1 MWLPSVRF
9 YVWGTGICLSL
20 NNLSFLIYKLKFLLL
35 KYLSAL
41 LFGAL
46 LFASAG
52 TFTSCKDYDDDI
64 NNLQEQINT
73 INTTLSELKTL
84 VGDGGVSSVTFDE
97 STGVLTVVD
106 AAGTKTYTIK
116 TTAGSVDEVKIT
128 IEGQELK
135 VNGETVGKVGD
146 TVAVANG
153 ELTINGT
160 ATGIKVG
167 EYAILDNQDAGTVTI
182 TLPDADGKLQTVVL
196 AKASSSLTSLKFEN
210 EGNQIFGAASKNW
223 TNICWNVAATDKQD
237 WAGPK
242 GAVKRNDLLVGQINA
257 INVQVT
263 PASFNLGEPGIL
275 SLKDSKGN
283 EAPVKVSAIKN
294 NLLLTRASETGSW
307 MVTIEMGEGITA
319 DNIGTAF
326 DAKNNEDK
334 LYALCVNG
342 EPVSNYDITI
352 NTSSIKSD
360 VLPDA
365 TNLTMV
371 LYYVNEEGYQ
381 VKIENGVPDGDNK
394 LPLDQTTDLTLG
406 LWDFRQGG
414 LGWCHD
420 YIYDSYITFEGTNK
434 SLAEA
439 RGISAKG
446 MSITTTAASAG
457 TKITATV
464 HYMDVTGKVATK
476 TIDLTV
482 ATSTTASVAA
492 DDVKYVV
499 MPTKITGDVA
509 ARIGN
514 INITN
519 LGKVFESIDPAT
531 RQKVQTIEQL
541 SIVEEAGQTG
551 FLLTSD
557 KATLLDVTNNIGKYL
572 FKANGS
578 QWNQTSDPTNTLV
591 DDLVD
596 LATISLPVGVND
608 LKIAKDAKPGK
619 YVLYL
624 VAKDLDSTDTQA
636 NELFRIKLNV
646 EIALPAFTDLY
657 NKVDANWSDGKFV
670 ARITPSETNSA
681 DPYKANAILT
691 MSSAYGPA
699 VTNAETSRLSYLF
712 SDNDCKYFSDL
723 KSAYNDDKLN
733 AVVNTNGIAT
743 LNKGVAYNGS
753 KTALNV
759 KELKDIVAYTSVFA
773 GMKNFDTQESKYAFE
788 DGSKEAV
795 EAIQEAFTVTS
806 APYNAQVKAALQGVT
821 LVNYANGTL
830 KPANEP
836 IQLTNDGYMS
846 ALTFSN
852 GKPNTGFGFAL
863 NGSYVS
869 AKYTEP
875 GVANEL
881 GSYSLDGYA
890 LWSPVYDKWQDKDVQ
905 VTPAVEQANV
915 NVGLSGTPQQYQVT
929 GLATGESTTVTFTL
943 TDQTGFNY
951 PLTVTVVK

>member
-1 MWLPSVRF
+1 MR
-9 YVWGTGICLSL
+9 
-20 NNLSFLIYKLKFLLL
+20 K

-106 AAGTKTYTIK
+106 ANGTKTYTIK

-167 EYAILDNQDAGTVTI
+167 EYSILDNQDAGTVTI
-182 TLPDADGKLQTVVL
+182 TLPDADGKMQTVVL

-210 EGNQIFGAASKNW
+210 EGFQIFNALIGSSS
-223 TNICWNVAATDKQD
+223 ILWNVAATDKQD

-283 EAPVKVSAIKN
+283 EAPVKVSAVKN

-326 DAKNNEDK
+326 NAKNNEDK

-352 NTSSIKSD
+352 NTSSKKSD

-406 LWDFRQGG
+406 LWDFRPGG

-624 VAKDLDSTDTQA
+624 VAKDLGSTDTQA

-670 ARITPSETNSA
+670 ARITPSGTSTTTEFNTS
-681 DPYKANAILT
+681 AILT

-723 KSAYNDDKLN
+723 KSAYNGDKLN

-773 GMKNFDTQESKYAFE
+773 GMVDKTGKSNYKFE
-788 DGSKEAV
+788 YGTDV

-846 ALTFSN
+846 ALTFSD
-852 GKPNTGFGFAL
+852 GKPNTSFGFAL

-890 LWSPVYDKWQDKDVQ
+890 LWSSVYDKWQDKDVQ

-943 TDQTGFNY
+943 TDQTGFQY

>member
-1 MWLPSVRF
+1 MR
-9 YVWGTGICLSL
+9 
-20 NNLSFLIYKLKFLLL
+20 K

-116 TTAGSVDEVKIT
+116 TTADAVEELKIT

-167 EYAILDNQDAGTVTI
+167 EYSILDNQDAGTVTI
-182 TLPDADGKLQTVVL
+182 TLPDADGKMQTVVL

-210 EGNQIFGAASKNW
+210 EGDQIFGAAYNKG
-223 TNICWNVAATDKQD
+223 NICWNVAATDKQD

-263 PASFNLGEPGIL
+263 PASFNLGESGIL

-283 EAPVKVSAIKN
+283 EAPVKVSAVKN

-352 NTSSIKSD
+352 NTSSTKSD
-360 VLPDA
+360 ALPDA
-365 TNLTMV
+365 RNLTMV

-381 VKIENGVPDGDNK
+381 VKIENDVPDGDNK

-406 LWDFRQGG
+406 LWDFRQDG

-476 TIDLTV
+476 TINLTV

-499 MPTKITGDVA
+499 MPTKITNDVA

-519 LGKVFESIDPAT
+519 LGKVFQSIDPAT
-531 RQKVQTIEQL
+531 RQKVQTIGQL

-551 FLLTSD
+551 FLLTSGN
-557 KATLLDVTNNIGKYL
+557 ATLLDVNNNIDKYL

-624 VAKDLDSTDTQA
+624 VAKDLVSTDTQA

-670 ARITPSETNSA
+670 ARITPSGTNSA
-681 DPYKANAILT
+681 DPYKADAILT

-723 KSAYNDDKLN
+723 KSAYNGDKLN

-773 GMKNFDTQESKYAFE
+773 GMMKFGTTDISNYIFE

-806 APYNAQVKAALQGVT
+806 APYNAQVKTALQGVQ
-821 LVNYANGTL
+821 LVNYINKEL
-830 KPANEP
+830 RPANEP
-836 IQLTNDGYMS
+836 IQLAVNETINP
-846 ALTFSN
+846 LTFD
-852 GKPNTGFGFAL
+852 GTTPKDGFGFEL

-869 AKYTEP
+869 AKYTKDD
-875 GVANEL
+875 VANQM
-881 GSYSLDGYA
+881 GAYSLDGYA
-890 LWSPVYDKWQDKDVQ
+890 LWESRTSWIDKDAKVS
-905 VTPAVEQANV
+905 TKAEQTGV
-915 NVGLSGTPQQYQVT
+915 STSLSNIGTATDPNFVYKVSNLTT
-929 GLATGESTTVTFTL
+929 GQSTTVTFTL
-943 TDQTGFNY
+943 TDQTGFQY

>member
-1 MWLPSVRF
+1 M
-9 YVWGTGICLSL
+9 
-20 NNLSFLIYKLKFLLL
+20 
-35 KYLSAL
+35 
-41 LFGAL
+41 
-46 LFASAG
+46 
-52 TFTSCKDYDDDI
+52 
-64 NNLQEQINT
+64 
-73 INTTLSELKTL
+73 
-84 VGDGGVSSVTFDE
+84 
-97 STGVLTVVD
+97 
-106 AAGTKTYTIK
+106 
-116 TTAGSVDEVKIT
+116 
-128 IEGQELK
+128 
-135 VNGETVGKVGD
+135 
-146 TVAVANG
+146 
-153 ELTINGT
+153 
-160 ATGIKVG
+160 
-167 EYAILDNQDAGTVTI
+167 
-182 TLPDADGKLQTVVL
+182 
-196 AKASSSLTSLKFEN
+196 
-210 EGNQIFGAASKNW
+210 
-223 TNICWNVAATDKQD
+223 
-237 WAGPK
+237 
-242 GAVKRNDLLVGQINA
+242 
-257 INVQVT
+257 
-263 PASFNLGEPGIL
+263 
-275 SLKDSKGN
+275 
-283 EAPVKVSAIKN
+283 
-294 NLLLTRASETGSW
+294 
-307 MVTIEMGEGITA
+307 
-319 DNIGTAF
+319 
-326 DAKNNEDK
+326 
-334 LYALCVNG
+334 YALCVNG

-624 VAKDLDSTDTQA
+624 VAKDLGSTDTQA

-670 ARITPSETNSA
+670 ARITPSGTSTTTEFNTS
-681 DPYKANAILT
+681 AILT

-723 KSAYNDDKLN
+723 KSAYNGDKLN

-773 GMKNFDTQESKYAFE
+773 GMVDKTGNSNYKFE
-788 DGSKEAV
+788 YGTDV

-846 ALTFSN
+846 ALTFSD

-881 GSYSLDGYA
+881 GSYSLGGYA
-890 LWSPVYDKWQDKDVQ
+890 LWSSAYTDWQDKDVK

-915 NVGLSGTPQQYQVT
+915 NVGLSGTPQQYQVK

-943 TDQTGFNY
+943 TDQTGFQY

>member
-1 MWLPSVRF
+1 MR
-9 YVWGTGICLSL
+9 
-20 NNLSFLIYKLKFLLL
+20 K

-116 TTAGSVDEVKIT
+116 TTADAVEELKIT

-167 EYAILDNQDAGTVTI
+167 EYSILDNQDAGTVTI
-182 TLPDADGKLQTVVL
+182 TLPDADGKMQTVVL
-196 AKASSSLTSLKFEN
+196 AKASSSLTSLKFEKD
-210 EGNQIFGAASKNW
+210 GWQSFGAASSYYYSYNEKKD
-223 TNICWNVAATDKQD
+223 ICWNVAATDKQD

-263 PASFNLGEPGIL
+263 PASFNLGESGIL

-283 EAPVKVSAIKN
+283 EAPVKVSAVKN
-294 NLLLTRASETGSW
+294 NLLLTAPSSRAGNTGSW

-352 NTSSIKSD
+352 NTSSTKSD
-360 VLPDA
+360 ALPDA
-365 TNLTMV
+365 RNLTMV

-381 VKIENGVPDGDNK
+381 VKIENGVSDGDNK

-406 LWDFRQGG
+406 LWDFRQDG

-499 MPTKITGDVA
+499 MPTKITNDVA

-519 LGKVFESIDPAT
+519 LGKVFQSIDPAT
-531 RQKVQTIEQL
+531 RQKVQTIDQL

-551 FLLTSD
+551 FLLTSGN
-557 KATLLDVTNNIGKYL
+557 ATLLDVNNNIDKYL

-624 VAKDLDSTDTQA
+624 VAKDLGSTDTQA

-670 ARITPSETNSA
+670 ARITPSGTSTTTEFNTS
-681 DPYKANAILT
+681 AILT

-723 KSAYNDDKLN
+723 KPAYNEDLLN

-846 ALTFSN
+846 ALTFSD
-852 GKPNTGFGFAL
+852 GKPNTGFGFSL

-890 LWSPVYDKWQDKDVQ
+890 LWSSAYTDWQDKDVK

-943 TDQTGFNY
+943 TDQTGFQY

>member
-1 MWLPSVRF
+1 M
-9 YVWGTGICLSL
+9 
-20 NNLSFLIYKLKFLLL
+20 
-35 KYLSAL
+35 
-41 LFGAL
+41 FGAL

-106 AAGTKTYTIK
+106 ANGTKTYTIK

-182 TLPDADGKLQTVVL
+182 TLPDADGKMQTVVL
-196 AKASSSLTSLKFEN
+196 AKASSSLTSLVLGDYTTFWSRSQ
-210 EGNQIFGAASKNW
+210 EGTCGIQWGK
-223 TNICWNVAATDKQD
+223 AATDQNA
-237 WAGPK
+237 WS
-242 GAVKRNDLLVGQINA
+242 VKRNQLLVGNISP
-257 INVQVT
+257 IEVQVL
-263 PASFNLGEPGIL
+263 PANFELDKVEL
-275 SLKDSKGN
+275 SLVNSLGKK
-283 EAPVKVSAIKN
+283 APVKVTAVPNDKLLKPVTTRTSSKN
-294 NLLLTRASETGSW
+294 GSW
-307 MVTIEMGEGITA
+307 NIAIEMDETVTY
-319 DNIGTAF
+319 DNIATAF
-326 DAKNNEDK
+326 ENVKGNGLA
-334 LYALCVNG
+334 YALCVNG
-342 EPVSNYDITI
+342 SPVTAYDIQIIVNDYAVSNTI
-352 NTSSIKSD
+352 DLKNTFKCLTYIDSDGYVVEMSS
-360 VLPDA
+360 
-365 TNLTMV
+365 
-371 LYYVNEEGYQ
+371 
-381 VKIENGVPDGDNK
+381 NGGGI
-394 LPLDQTTDLTLG
+394 LPLDATTELTAK
-406 LWDFRQGG
+406 F
-414 LGWCHD
+414 D
-420 YIYDSYITFEGTNK
+420 YGNEAYLYNSYITFEGTNK
-434 SLAEA
+434 SLALA
-439 RGISAKG
+439 RGISADG
-446 MSITTTAASAG
+446 MTIKTTAASAG
-457 TKITATV
+457 TNITATV
-464 HYMDVTGKVATK
+464 HFLDVTGKEYTQ
-476 TIDLTV
+476 TISFTV
-482 ATSTTASVAA
+482 ATGTAASVAA

-499 MPTKITGDVA
+499 MPAKITNDVA
-509 ARIGN
+509 ERIGN

-531 RQKVQTIEQL
+531 RQKVQTIGQL

-551 FLLTSD
+551 FLLTSGN
-557 KATLLDVTNNIGKYL
+557 ATLLDGANIGKYL

-578 QWNQTSDPTNTLV
+578 QWNQTANPNDTWV

-624 VAKDLDSTDTQA
+624 VAKDLGSTDTQA

-646 EIALPAFTDLY
+646 EIVLPAFTDLY

-670 ARITPSETNSA
+670 ARITPSRTSTTTEFNTS
-681 DPYKANAILT
+681 AILT

-753 KTALNV
+753 KTLLTRV
-759 KELKDIVAYTSVFA
+759 LHITD
-773 GMKNFDTQESKYAFE
+773 
-788 DGSKEAV
+788 
-795 EAIQEAFTVTS
+795 
-806 APYNAQVKAALQGVT
+806 LR
-821 LVNYANGTL
+821 
-830 KPANEP
+830 
-836 IQLTNDGYMS
+836 QL
-846 ALTFSN
+846 
-852 GKPNTGFGFAL
+852 
-863 NGSYVS
+863 
-869 AKYTEP
+869 
-875 GVANEL
+875 
-881 GSYSLDGYA
+881 
-890 LWSPVYDKWQDKDVQ
+890 
-905 VTPAVEQANV
+905 
-915 NVGLSGTPQQYQVT
+915 
-929 GLATGESTTVTFTL
+929 
-943 TDQTGFNY
+943 
-951 PLTVTVVK
+951 

>member
-1 MWLPSVRF
+1 MR
-9 YVWGTGICLSL
+9 
-20 NNLSFLIYKLKFLLL
+20 K

-116 TTAGSVDEVKIT
+116 TTADAVEELKIT

-167 EYAILDNQDAGTVTI
+167 EYSILDNQDAGTVTI
-182 TLPDADGKLQTVVL
+182 TLPDADGKMQTVVL
-196 AKASSSLTSLKFEN
+196 AKASSSLTSLVLGDYTTFLSRSQ
-210 EGNQIFGAASKNW
+210 EGTYVIQWGK
-223 TNICWNVAATDKQD
+223 AATDQNA
-237 WAGPK
+237 WS
-242 GAVKRNDLLVGQINA
+242 VKRNQLLVGNISP
-257 INVQVT
+257 IEVQVL
-263 PASFNLGEPGIL
+263 PANFELDKIEL
-275 SLKDSKGN
+275 SLVNSLGKK
-283 EAPVKVSAIKN
+283 APVKVTAVPNDKLLKPVTTRTSSKN
-294 NLLLTRASETGSW
+294 GSW
-307 MVTIEMGEGITA
+307 NIAIEMDEAVTY
-319 DNIGTAF
+319 DNIATAF
-326 DAKNNEDK
+326 ENVNGDELA
-334 LYALCVNG
+334 YALCVNG
-342 EPVSNYDITI
+342 SPVTAYDIQIQVNSTALATTKDLK
-352 NTSSIKSD
+352 NTFKCLTYIDSD
-360 VLPDA
+360 G
-365 TNLTMV
+365 
-371 LYYVNEEGYQ
+371 YVVEMFS
-381 VKIENGVPDGDNK
+381 NGGGI
-394 LPLDQTTDLTLG
+394 LPLDATTELTAK
-406 LWDFRQGG
+406 FNGG
-414 LGWCHD
+414 NEAFL
-420 YIYDSYITFEGTNK
+420 YNSYITFEGTNK
-434 SLAEA
+434 SLALA
-439 RGISAKG
+439 RGISADG
-446 MSITTTAASAG
+446 MTIKTTAASAG
-457 TKITATV
+457 TNITATV
-464 HYMDVTGKVATK
+464 HFLDVTGKEYTQ
-476 TIDLTV
+476 TISFTV
-482 ATSTTASVAA
+482 ATSTAASLVA

-499 MPTKITGDVA
+499 MPTKITDDVA

-519 LGKVFESIDPAT
+519 LGKVFQSIDPAT
-531 RQKVQTIEQL
+531 RQKVQSLKQL

-557 KATLLDVTNNIGKYL
+557 NNGILLSGAQFENYSYLRKADGTE
-572 FKANGS
+572 
-578 QWNQTSDPTNTLV
+578 WNQNANWNQPWYD

-624 VAKDLDSTDTQA
+624 VAKDIVTDDTQA
-636 NELFRIKLNV
+636 NELFRVKMNV

-657 NKVDANWSDGKFV
+657 NKVDKNWSEGKFV
-670 ARITPSETNSA
+670 ARITPSGTTGNGFNA
-681 DPYKANAILT
+681 DAILT

-723 KSAYNDDKLN
+723 KSAYNGDKLN

-846 ALTFSN
+846 ALTFSD
-852 GKPNTGFGFAL
+852 GKPNTGFGFSL

-890 LWSPVYDKWQDKDVQ
+890 LWSSAYTDWQDKDVK

-943 TDQTGFNY
+943 TDQTGFQY

>member
-1 MWLPSVRF
+1 M
-9 YVWGTGICLSL
+9 
-20 NNLSFLIYKLKFLLL
+20 
-35 KYLSAL
+35 
-41 LFGAL
+41 
-46 LFASAG
+46 
-52 TFTSCKDYDDDI
+52 
-64 NNLQEQINT
+64 QEQINT

-116 TTAGSVDEVKIT
+116 TTADAVEELKIT

-167 EYAILDNQDAGTVTI
+167 EYSILDNQDAGTVTI
-182 TLPDADGKLQTVVL
+182 TLPDADGKMQTVVL
-196 AKASSSLTSLKFEN
+196 AKASSSLTSLVLGDYITFLSRSQ
-210 EGNQIFGAASKNW
+210 EGTYVIQWGK
-223 TNICWNVAATDKQD
+223 AATDQNA
-237 WAGPK
+237 WS
-242 GAVKRNDLLVGQINA
+242 VKRNQLLVGNISP
-257 INVQVT
+257 IEVQVL
-263 PASFNLGEPGIL
+263 PANFELDKVEL
-275 SLKDSKGN
+275 SLVNSLGKK
-283 EAPVKVSAIKN
+283 APVKVTAVPNDKLLKPVTTRTSSKN
-294 NLLLTRASETGSW
+294 GSW
-307 MVTIEMGEGITA
+307 NIAIEMDETVTY
-319 DNIGTAF
+319 DNIATAF
-326 DAKNNEDK
+326 ENVNGDELA
-334 LYALCVNG
+334 YALCVNG
-342 EPVSNYDITI
+342 SPVTAYDIQIQVNSTALATTKDLK
-352 NTSSIKSD
+352 NTFKCLTYIDSD
-360 VLPDA
+360 G
-365 TNLTMV
+365 
-371 LYYVNEEGYQ
+371 YVVEMFS
-381 VKIENGVPDGDNK
+381 NGGGI
-394 LPLDQTTDLTLG
+394 LPLDATTELTAK
-406 LWDFRQGG
+406 FNGG
-414 LGWCHD
+414 NEAFL
-420 YIYDSYITFEGTNK
+420 YNSYITFEGTNK
-434 SLAEA
+434 SLALA
-439 RGISAKG
+439 RGISADG
-446 MSITTTAASAG
+446 MTIKTTAASAG
-457 TKITATV
+457 TNITATV
-464 HYMDVTGKVATK
+464 HFLDVTGKEYTQ
-476 TIDLTV
+476 TISFTV

-499 MPTKITGDVA
+499 MPTKITDDLA

-519 LGKVFESIDPAT
+519 LGKVFQSIDPAT
-531 RQKVQTIEQL
+531 RQKVQTIDQL

-624 VAKDLDSTDTQA
+624 VAKDLGFTDTQA

-670 ARITPSETNSA
+670 ARITPSGTSTTTEFNTS
-681 DPYKANAILT
+681 AILT

-712 SDNDCKYFSDL
+712 SDNDCKYFQDL
-723 KSAYNDDKLN
+723 KYAYNGDKLN
-733 AVVNTNGIAT
+733 AVVNTDGIAT
-743 LNKGVAYNGS
+743 LDKSKAYSG
-753 KTALNV
+753 TTVLNV

-773 GMKNFDTQESKYAFE
+773 GMVKFGTTNESNYIFE

-806 APYNAQVKAALQGVT
+806 APYNAQVKTALQGVQ
-821 LVNYANGTL
+821 LVNYINKEL
-830 KPANEP
+830 RPANEP
-836 IQLTNDGYMS
+836 IQLAVNETINP
-846 ALTFSN
+846 LTFD
-852 GKPNTGFGFAL
+852 GTTPKDGFGFEL

-869 AKYTEP
+869 AKYTKDD
-875 GVANEL
+875 VANQM
-881 GSYSLDGYA
+881 GAYSLDGYA
-890 LWSPVYDKWQDKDVQ
+890 LWESRTSWIDKDAKVS
-905 VTPAVEQANV
+905 TKAEQTGVSTSLSNIGTTDPNFV
-915 NVGLSGTPQQYQVT
+915 YKVSGLTT
-929 GLATGESTTVTFTL
+929 GQSTTVTFTL
-943 TDQTGFNY
+943 TEQTGFQY

>member
-1 MWLPSVRF
+1 MR
-9 YVWGTGICLSL
+9 
-20 NNLSFLIYKLKFLLL
+20 K

-106 AAGTKTYTIK
+106 ANGTKTYTIK

-167 EYAILDNQDAGTVTI
+167 EYSILDNQDAGTVTI
-182 TLPDADGKLQTVVL
+182 TLPDADGKMQTVVL
-196 AKASSSLTSLKFEN
+196 AKASSSLTSLKFEKD
-210 EGNQIFGAASKNW
+210 GWQSFGAASSYYSYDEKKD
-223 TNICWNVAATDKQD
+223 ICWNVAATDKQD

-263 PASFNLGEPGIL
+263 PASFNLGESGIL

-283 EAPVKVSAIKN
+283 EAPVKVSAVKN
-294 NLLLTRASETGSW
+294 NLLLTAPSSRAGNTGSW
-307 MVTIEMGEGITA
+307 MITIEMGEGITA

-326 DAKNNEDK
+326 DSKNQYSEGQNRKNENK

-352 NTSSIKSD
+352 NTSTEKATSIPDD
-360 VLPDA
+360 VYPNLSYVDA
-365 TNLTMV
+365 
-371 LYYVNEEGYQ
+371 EGYITYD
-381 VKIENGVPDGDNK
+381 VYN
-394 LPLDQTTDLTLG
+394 LPLDETTDLRLHLNNNSDYT
-406 LWDFRQGG
+406 
-414 LGWCHD
+414 D

-434 SLAEA
+434 SLALA
-439 RGISAKG
+439 RGISAEG
-446 MSITTTAASAG
+446 MSIKTTAASAG
-457 TKITATV
+457 TAITATV

-482 ATSTTASVAA
+482 ATSTAASVAA

-499 MPTKITGDVA
+499 MPAKITNDVA

-531 RQKVQTIEQL
+531 RQKVQSLSQL

-557 KATLLDVTNNIGKYL
+557 NNNGTLLSGAQFENYSYL
-572 FKANGS
+572 RKVDGT
-578 QWNQTSDPTNTLV
+578 QWNQAADWNNPWTD

-596 LATISLPVGVND
+596 LATISLPVGAND

-624 VAKDLDSTDTQA
+624 VAKDLGSTDTQA

-670 ARITPSETNSA
+670 ARITPSGTTGNGFNA
-681 DPYKANAILT
+681 DAILT

-712 SDNDCKYFSDL
+712 SDNDCKYFQDL
-723 KSAYNDDKLN
+723 KYAYNGDKLN
-733 AVVNTNGIAT
+733 AVVNTDGIAT
-743 LNKGVAYNGS
+743 LDKSKAYSG
-753 KTALNV
+753 TTVLNV

-773 GMKNFDTQESKYAFE
+773 GMVKFGTTNESNYIFE

-806 APYNAQVKAALQGVT
+806 APYNAQVKTALQGVT

-890 LWSPVYDKWQDKDVQ
+890 LWSSAYTDWQDKDVK
-905 VTPAVEQANV
+905 VIPAVEQAGV
-915 NVGLSGTPQQYQVT
+915 NVKLDGTPQQYQVK

-943 TDQTGFNY
+943 TDQTGFQY

>member
-1 MWLPSVRF
+1 M
-9 YVWGTGICLSL
+9 
-20 NNLSFLIYKLKFLLL
+20 
-35 KYLSAL
+35 
-41 LFGAL
+41 
-46 LFASAG
+46 
-52 TFTSCKDYDDDI
+52 
-64 NNLQEQINT
+64 
-73 INTTLSELKTL
+73 
-84 VGDGGVSSVTFDE
+84 
-97 STGVLTVVD
+97 
-106 AAGTKTYTIK
+106 
-116 TTAGSVDEVKIT
+116 
-128 IEGQELK
+128 
-135 VNGETVGKVGD
+135 
-146 TVAVANG
+146 
-153 ELTINGT
+153 
-160 ATGIKVG
+160 
-167 EYAILDNQDAGTVTI
+167 DNQDAGTVTI
-182 TLPDADGKLQTVVL
+182 TLPDADGKMQTVVL

-210 EGNQIFGAASKNW
+210 EGNQIFGAASKNL

-283 EAPVKVSAIKN
+283 EAPVKVSAVKN

-326 DAKNNEDK
+326 DAKNKEDK

-360 VLPDA
+360 VFPDA

-414 LGWCHD
+414 LGWHD

-624 VAKDLDSTDTQA
+624 VAKDLGSTDTQA
-636 NELFRIKLNV
+636 NELFRINLNV

-670 ARITPSETNSA
+670 ARITPSGTSTTTEFNTS
-681 DPYKANAILT
+681 AILT

-723 KSAYNDDKLN
+723 KSAYNGDKLN

-773 GMKNFDTQESKYAFE
+773 GMVDKTGNSNYKFE
-788 DGSKEAV
+788 NGTDI

-905 VTPAVEQANV
+905 VTPAVEQAGV
-915 NVGLSGTPQQYQVT
+915 NVKLDGTPQQYQVT

>member
-1 MWLPSVRF
+1 MR
-9 YVWGTGICLSL
+9 
-20 NNLSFLIYKLKFLLL
+20 K

-106 AAGTKTYTIK
+106 ADGTKTYTIK
-116 TTAGSVDEVKIT
+116 TTAGEVADVKIT

-167 EYAILDNQDAGTVTI
+167 EYSILDNQDAGTVTI

-326 DAKNNEDK
+326 DAKNNGDK

-352 NTSSIKSD
+352 NTSTDKATSIPDD
-360 VLPDA
+360 VYPSLSYVDA
-365 TNLTMV
+365 
-371 LYYVNEEGYQ
+371 EGYITYD
-381 VKIENGVPDGDNK
+381 VYN
-394 LPLDQTTDLTLG
+394 LPLDETTDLRLHLNNNNSDYT
-406 LWDFRQGG
+406 
-414 LGWCHD
+414 D

-434 SLAEA
+434 SLALA
-439 RGISAKG
+439 RGISAEG
-446 MSITTTAASAG
+446 MSIKTTAASAG
-457 TKITATV
+457 TAITATV

-482 ATSTTASVAA
+482 ATSTAASVAA

-499 MPTKITGDVA
+499 MPAKITNDVA
-509 ARIGN
+509 ARISN

-519 LGKVFESIDPAT
+519 LGKVFQSIDPAT
-531 RQKVQTIEQL
+531 RQKVQYINQL
-541 SIVEEAGQTG
+541 SIEEEPGQTG
-551 FLLTSD
+551 FLLASD
-557 KATLLDVTNNIGKYL
+557 NGVLLSGYDFAPNNPDFYNYLRKAD
-572 FKANGS
+572 GS
-578 QWNQTSDPTNTLV
+578 NWIQQYWNPDTKID

-596 LATISLPVGVND
+596 LATITLPVGTEA

-624 VAKDLDSTDTQA
+624 VAKDLGSTDTQA

-670 ARITPSETNSA
+670 ARITPSGTSTTTEFNTS
-681 DPYKANAILT
+681 AILT

-723 KSAYNDDKLN
+723 KSAYNGDKLN

-773 GMKNFDTQESKYAFE
+773 GMVDKTGESNYKFE
-788 DGSKEAV
+788 YGTDV

-846 ALTFSN
+846 ALTFSD

-890 LWSPVYDKWQDKDVQ
+890 LWSLAYTDWQDKDVK

-915 NVGLSGTPQQYQVT
+915 NVGLSGTPQQYQVK
-929 GLATGESTTVTFTL
+929 GLATGESSNHSIFRYDNFIGCFSADKIKMPVR
-943 TDQTGFNY
+943 
-951 PLTVTVVK
+951 K

>member
-1 MWLPSVRF
+1 MR
-9 YVWGTGICLSL
+9 
-20 NNLSFLIYKLKFLLL
+20 K

-106 AAGTKTYTIK
+106 ADGTKTYTIK
-116 TTAGSVDEVKIT
+116 TTAGEVADVKIT

-167 EYAILDNQDAGTVTI
+167 EYSILDNQDAGTVTI
-182 TLPDADGKLQTVVL
+182 TLPDADGKMQTVVL
-196 AKASSSLTSLKFEN
+196 AKASSSLTSLVLGDYTTFLSRSQ
-210 EGNQIFGAASKNW
+210 EGTYGIQWGK
-223 TNICWNVAATDKQD
+223 AATDQNA
-237 WAGPK
+237 WS
-242 GAVKRNDLLVGQINA
+242 VKRNQLLVGNISP
-257 INVQVT
+257 IEVQVL
-263 PASFNLGEPGIL
+263 PANFELDKVEL
-275 SLKDSKGN
+275 SLVNSLGKKT
-283 EAPVKVSAIKN
+283 PVKVTAVPNDKLLKPVTTRTSSKN
-294 NLLLTRASETGSW
+294 GSW
-307 MVTIEMGEGITA
+307 NIAIEMDETVTY
-319 DNIGTAF
+319 DNIATAF
-326 DAKNNEDK
+326 ENVNGDELA
-334 LYALCVNG
+334 YALCVNG
-342 EPVSNYDITI
+342 SPVTAYDIQIQVNPTALA
-352 NTSSIKSD
+352 TTMDLKS
-360 VLPDA
+360 
-365 TNLTMV
+365 TFKCLT
-371 LYYVNEEGYQ
+371 YIDSDGYVVEMFS
-381 VKIENGVPDGDNK
+381 NGGGI
-394 LPLDQTTDLTLG
+394 LPLDATTELTAK
-406 LWDFRQGG
+406 FNGG
-414 LGWCHD
+414 CEAFL
-420 YIYDSYITFEGTNK
+420 YNSYITFEGTNK
-434 SLAEA
+434 SLALA
-439 RGISAKG
+439 RGISADG
-446 MSITTTAASAG
+446 MTIKTTAASAG
-457 TKITATV
+457 TNITATV
-464 HYMDVTGKVATK
+464 HFLDVTGKEYTQ
-476 TIDLTV
+476 TISFTV
-482 ATSTTASVAA
+482 ATSTAASLVA

-499 MPTKITGDVA
+499 MPTKISNDVA
-509 ARIGN
+509 AAIGN
-514 INITN
+514 IQIIN
-519 LGKVFESIDPAT
+519 LNKVFEGIDAAT
-531 RQKVQTIEQL
+531 RQKVKTLDQL
-541 SIVEEAGQTG
+541 SIVEEVGQTG
-551 FLLTSD
+551 FLAKSTNGIIASGVD
-557 KATLLDVTNNIGKYL
+557 LLKYL
-572 FKANGS
+572 YKADGKI
-578 QWNQTSDPTNTLV
+578 WNQNIYSSSPFD
-591 DDLVD
+591 DDLLD
-596 LATISLPVGVND
+596 LATIKLPFNKAKLGA
-608 LKIAKDAKPGK
+608 LQIASDAKPGK

-624 VAKDLDSTDTQA
+624 VAKDIDTDDTQA

-681 DPYKANAILT
+681 DPYKADAILT

-723 KSAYNDDKLN
+723 KSAYNGDKLN

-788 DGSKEAV
+788 DGSRKAV

-806 APYNAQVKAALQGVT
+806 APYNAQVKTALQGVT

-890 LWSPVYDKWQDKDVQ
+890 LWSSVYDKWQDKDVQ

>member
-1 MWLPSVRF
+1 MR
-9 YVWGTGICLSL
+9 
-20 NNLSFLIYKLKFLLL
+20 K

-106 AAGTKTYTIK
+106 ANGTKTYTIK

-182 TLPDADGKLQTVVL
+182 TLPDADGKMQTVVL
-196 AKASSSLTSLKFEN
+196 AKASPSLTSLKFEN
-210 EGNQIFGAASKNW
+210 EGPQIFNAPFGSDY
-223 TNICWNVAATDKQD
+223 ILWNVAATDKQD

-242 GAVKRNDLLVGQINA
+242 GAVKRNNLLVGKINS

-283 EAPVKVSAIKN
+283 EAPVKVSAVKN

-326 DAKNNEDK
+326 DAKNNKDK

-352 NTSSIKSD
+352 NTSTNKATSIPDD
-360 VLPDA
+360 VYPRLFYVDA
-365 TNLTMV
+365 
-371 LYYVNEEGYQ
+371 EGY
-381 VKIENGVPDGDNK
+381 VDDTHK
-394 LPLDQTTDLTLG
+394 LPLGETTDLRLHLNNKNYNYT
-406 LWDFRQGG
+406 
-414 LGWCHD
+414 D

-457 TKITATV
+457 TEIVATI

-476 TIDLTV
+476 QAYLTV
-482 ATSTTASVAA
+482 ATSAAASVAA

-499 MPTKITGDVA
+499 MPTKITNDVA
-509 ARIGN
+509 ERIGN

-519 LGKVFESIDPAT
+519 LGKVFQSIDAAT
-531 RQKVQTIEQL
+531 RQKVQSLSQL

-557 KATLLDVTNNIGKYL
+557 NNGILLSGAQFENYPYLRKADGT
-572 FKANGS
+572 
-578 QWNQTSDPTNTLV
+578 QWNQDANWNQPWDD

-596 LATISLPVGVND
+596 LATITLPVGTEA

-624 VAKDLDSTDTQA
+624 VAKDIATDDTQA

-670 ARITPSETNSA
+670 ARITPSGTTGNGFNA
-681 DPYKANAILT
+681 DAILT

-773 GMKNFDTQESKYAFE
+773 GMMKFGTTDDKSNYIFE
-788 DGSKEAV
+788 DGSREAV

-806 APYNAQVKAALQGVT
+806 APYNAQVKTALQGVQ
-821 LVNYANGTL
+821 LVNYINKEL
-830 KPANEP
+830 RPANEP
-836 IQLTNDGYMS
+836 IQLAVNETINP
-846 ALTFSN
+846 LTFD
-852 GKPNTGFGFAL
+852 GTTPKDGFGFEL

-869 AKYTEP
+869 AKYTKDD
-875 GVANEL
+875 VANQM
-881 GSYSLDGYA
+881 GAYSLDGYA
-890 LWSPVYDKWQDKDVQ
+890 LWESRTSWIDKDAKVS
-905 VTPAVEQANV
+905 TKAEQTGV
-915 NVGLSGTPQQYQVT
+915 STSLSNIGTATDPNFVYKVSNLT
-929 GLATGESTTVTFTL
+929 TGESTTVTFTL
-943 TDQTGFNY
+943 TDQTGFQY

>member
-1 MWLPSVRF
+1 M
-9 YVWGTGICLSL
+9 
-20 NNLSFLIYKLKFLLL
+20 
-35 KYLSAL
+35 
-41 LFGAL
+41 
-46 LFASAG
+46 
-52 TFTSCKDYDDDI
+52 
-64 NNLQEQINT
+64 
-73 INTTLSELKTL
+73 

-106 AAGTKTYTIK
+106 ANGTKTYTIK
-116 TTAGSVDEVKIT
+116 TTADAVEELKIT

-135 VNGETVGKVGD
+135 VNGDTVGKVGD

-167 EYAILDNQDAGTVTI
+167 EYSILDNQDAGTVTI
-182 TLPDADGKLQTVVL
+182 TLPDADGKMQTVVL
-196 AKASSSLTSLKFEN
+196 AKASSSLTSLVLGDYTTFLSRSQ
-210 EGNQIFGAASKNW
+210 EGTYGIQWGK
-223 TNICWNVAATDKQD
+223 AATDQNA
-237 WAGPK
+237 WS
-242 GAVKRNDLLVGQINA
+242 VKRNQLLVGNISP
-257 INVQVT
+257 IEVQVL
-263 PASFNLGEPGIL
+263 PANFELDKVEL
-275 SLKDSKGN
+275 SLVNSLGKKT
-283 EAPVKVSAIKN
+283 PVKVTAVPNDKLLKPVTTRTSSKN
-294 NLLLTRASETGSW
+294 GSW
-307 MVTIEMGEGITA
+307 NIAIEMDETVTY
-319 DNIGTAF
+319 DNIATAF
-326 DAKNNEDK
+326 ENVNGDELA
-334 LYALCVNG
+334 YALCVNG
-342 EPVSNYDITI
+342 SPVTAYDIQIQVNPTALA
-352 NTSSIKSD
+352 TTMDLKS
-360 VLPDA
+360 
-365 TNLTMV
+365 TFKCLT
-371 LYYVNEEGYQ
+371 YIDSDGYVVEMFS
-381 VKIENGVPDGDNK
+381 NGGGI
-394 LPLDQTTDLTLG
+394 LPLDATTELTAK
-406 LWDFRQGG
+406 FNGG
-414 LGWCHD
+414 CEAFL
-420 YIYDSYITFEGTNK
+420 YNSYITFEGTNK
-434 SLAEA
+434 SLALA
-439 RGISAKG
+439 RGISADG
-446 MSITTTAASAG
+446 MTIKTTAASAG
-457 TKITATV
+457 TNITATV
-464 HYMDVTGKVATK
+464 HFLDVTGKEYTQ
-476 TIDLTV
+476 TISFTV
-482 ATSTTASVAA
+482 ATSTAASLVA

-499 MPTKITGDVA
+499 MPTKISNDVA
-509 ARIGN
+509 AAIGDIQI
-514 INITN
+514 INLN
-519 LGKVFESIDPAT
+519 KVFEGIDAAT
-531 RQKVQTIEQL
+531 RQKVKTLDQL
-541 SIVEEAGQTG
+541 SIVEEVGQTG
-551 FLLTSD
+551 FLAKSTNGIIASGVD
-557 KATLLDVTNNIGKYL
+557 LLKYL
-572 FKANGS
+572 YKADGKI
-578 QWNQTSDPTNTLV
+578 WNQNIYSSSPFD
-591 DDLVD
+591 DDLLD
-596 LATISLPVGVND
+596 LATIKLPFNKAKLGA
-608 LKIAKDAKPGK
+608 LQIASDAKPGK

-624 VAKDLDSTDTQA
+624 VAKDLGSTDTQA

-670 ARITPSETNSA
+670 ARITPSGTSTTTEFNTS
-681 DPYKANAILT
+681 AILT

-699 VTNAETSRLSYLF
+699 VTNAENSRLSYLF

-723 KSAYNDDKLN
+723 KSAYNGDKLN

-773 GMKNFDTQESKYAFE
+773 GMIDKTGNSNYKFE
-788 DGSKEAV
+788 YGTDV

-846 ALTFSN
+846 ALTFSD

-890 LWSPVYDKWQDKDVQ
+890 LWSSAYTDWQDKDVK

-915 NVGLSGTPQQYQVT
+915 NVGLSGTPQQYQVK

-943 TDQTGFNY
+943 TDQTGFQY

>member
-1 MWLPSVRF
+1 M
-9 YVWGTGICLSL
+9 
-20 NNLSFLIYKLKFLLL
+20 
-35 KYLSAL
+35 
-41 LFGAL
+41 
-46 LFASAG
+46 
-52 TFTSCKDYDDDI
+52 
-64 NNLQEQINT
+64 QEQINT

-116 TTAGSVDEVKIT
+116 TTAGEVDDVKIT

-167 EYAILDNQDAGTVTI
+167 EYSILDNQDAGTVTI
-182 TLPDADGKLQTVVL
+182 TLPDADGKMQTVVL
-196 AKASSSLTSLKFEN
+196 AKASSSLTSLVLGDYTTFLSRFQ
-210 EGNQIFGAASKNW
+210 EGTHVIQWGK
-223 TNICWNVAATDKQD
+223 AATDQNA
-237 WAGPK
+237 WS
-242 GAVKRNDLLVGQINA
+242 VKRNQLLVGNISP
-257 INVQVT
+257 IEVQVL
-263 PASFNLGEPGIL
+263 PANFELDKVEL
-275 SLKDSKGN
+275 SLVNSLGKK
-283 EAPVKVSAIKN
+283 APVKVTAVPNDKLLKPVTTRTSSKN
-294 NLLLTRASETGSW
+294 GSW
-307 MVTIEMGEGITA
+307 NIAIEMDETVTY
-319 DNIGTAF
+319 DNIATAF
-326 DAKNNEDK
+326 ENVNGDELA
-334 LYALCVNG
+334 YALCVNG
-342 EPVSNYDITI
+342 SPVTAYDIQIQVNPTALATTMDLK
-352 NTSSIKSD
+352 NTFKCLTYIDSD
-360 VLPDA
+360 G
-365 TNLTMV
+365 
-371 LYYVNEEGYQ
+371 YVVEMFS
-381 VKIENGVPDGDNK
+381 NGGGI
-394 LPLDQTTDLTLG
+394 LPLDATTELTAK
-406 LWDFRQGG
+406 FNGG
-414 LGWCHD
+414 CEAFL
-420 YIYDSYITFEGTNK
+420 YNSYITFEGTNK
-434 SLAEA
+434 SLALA
-439 RGISAKG
+439 RGISADG
-446 MSITTTAASAG
+446 MTIKTTAASAG
-457 TKITATV
+457 TNITATV
-464 HYMDVTGKVATK
+464 HFLDVTGKEYTR
-476 TIDLTV
+476 TISFTV
-482 ATSTTASVAA
+482 ATSTAASLVA

-499 MPTKITGDVA
+499 MPTKISNDVA
-509 ARIGN
+509 AAIGDIQI
-514 INITN
+514 INLN
-519 LGKVFESIDPAT
+519 KVFEGIDAAT
-531 RQKVQTIEQL
+531 RQKVKTLDQL
-541 SIVEEAGQTG
+541 SIVEEVGQTG
-551 FLLTSD
+551 FLAKSTNGIIASGVD
-557 KATLLDVTNNIGKYL
+557 LLKYL
-572 FKANGS
+572 YKADGKI
-578 QWNQTSDPTNTLV
+578 WNQNIYSSSPFD
-591 DDLVD
+591 DDLLD
-596 LATISLPVGVND
+596 LATIKLPFNKAKLGA
-608 LKIAKDAKPGK
+608 LQIASDAKPGK

-624 VAKDLDSTDTQA
+624 VAKDLGSTDTQA

-670 ARITPSETNSA
+670 ARITPSGTSTTTEFNTS
-681 DPYKANAILT
+681 AILT

-723 KSAYNDDKLN
+723 KSAYNGDKLN

-773 GMKNFDTQESKYAFE
+773 GMKKFGTTDESKYIFE

-846 ALTFSN
+846 ALTFSD

-890 LWSPVYDKWQDKDVQ
+890 LWSSAYTDWQDKDVK

-915 NVGLSGTPQQYQVT
+915 NVGLSGTPQQYQVK

-943 TDQTGFNY
+943 TDQTGFQY

>member
-1 MWLPSVRF
+1 MR
-9 YVWGTGICLSL
+9 
-20 NNLSFLIYKLKFLLL
+20 K

-326 DAKNNEDK
+326 DSKKQYQEHDGQSWVDKNENK

-352 NTSSIKSD
+352 NTSTDKATSIPDD
-360 VLPDA
+360 VYPSLSYVDA
-365 TNLTMV
+365 
-371 LYYVNEEGYQ
+371 EGYITYD
-381 VKIENGVPDGDNK
+381 VYN
-394 LPLDQTTDLTLG
+394 LPLDETTDLRLHLNINNSDYT
-406 LWDFRQGG
+406 
-414 LGWCHD
+414 D

-439 RGISAKG
+439 RGISAEG

-457 TKITATV
+457 TEIVATI

-476 TIDLTV
+476 QASLTV
-482 ATSTTASVAA
+482 ATSAAASVAA

-499 MPTKITGDVA
+499 MPTKITNDVA
-509 ARIGN
+509 ERIGN

-519 LGKVFESIDPAT
+519 LGKVFQSIDAAT
-531 RQKVQTIEQL
+531 RQKVQSLRQL

-557 KATLLDVTNNIGKYL
+557 NNGILLSGAQFENYSYLRKADGT
-572 FKANGS
+572 
-578 QWNQTSDPTNTLV
+578 QWNQDANWNQPWDD

-596 LATISLPVGVND
+596 LATISLPVGYKD

-624 VAKDLDSTDTQA
+624 VAKDIATDDTQA

-890 LWSPVYDKWQDKDVQ
+890 LWSSVYDKWQDKDVQ